1 MTKYPECWLI
11 RGAHRVCLGS
21 FLGRVA
27 LRLLDS
33 SRPQAPPTR
42 KDDTFFPILRH
53 DCIYFYVF
61 RDASAQTLDVTV
73 RIFDRPATAK
83 YPLFLFF
90 LSLLFPFSSVSVGA
104 EQPIADKRF
113 CGPIRS
119 SPKVARRAAPL
130 SRRSFWNLTAIRW
143 FIELTFL
150 SNFLLFIFLF
160 FLPFVLPLFGLFFG
174 NARVKDEG
182 AEECWKECQQIY
194 VYCIYL
200 YRRICWT
207 DDSYVFLRTAG
218 GYDAGIICH
227 TRLETESIMKARVP
241 STGAIGSEQVHTNV
255 NTRTVCTACWRNE

>member
-53 DCIYFYVF
+53 GCIYFYVF

-119 SPKVARRAAPL
+119 SPKVARRAAAL

-143 FIELTFL
+143 FIELTSL
-150 SNFLLFIFLF
+150 SNFLSFIVLF
-160 FLPFVLPLFGLFFG
+160 FLPFVLLLFGLFLATREWKTKEQKNVG
-174 NARVKDEG
+174 KNARR
-182 AEECWKECQQIY
+182 Y
-194 VYCIYL
+194 
-200 YRRICWT
+200 T
-207 DDSYVFLRTAG
+207 
-218 GYDAGIICH
+218 
-227 TRLETESIMKARVP
+227 
-241 STGAIGSEQVHTNV
+241 
-255 NTRTVCTACWRNE
+255 CTAYTCTDEFVGLMIRMCFCEPLADMTLE

>member
-53 DCIYFYVF
+53 GCIYFYVF

-104 EQPIADKRF
+104 EQSIADKRF

-150 SNFLLFIFLF
+150 SNFLLFILLFL
-160 FLPFVLPLFGLFFG
+160 LPFVLLLFGLFFATREWKTKEQKNVG
-174 NARVKDEG
+174 KNAMR
-182 AEECWKECQQIY
+182 Y
-194 VYCIYL
+194 
-200 YRRICWT
+200 T
-207 DDSYVFLRTAG
+207 
-218 GYDAGIICH
+218 
-227 TRLETESIMKARVP
+227 
-241 STGAIGSEQVHTNV
+241 
-255 NTRTVCTACWRNE
+255 CTAYTCADGFVGLMIRMCFCEPLADMTLE